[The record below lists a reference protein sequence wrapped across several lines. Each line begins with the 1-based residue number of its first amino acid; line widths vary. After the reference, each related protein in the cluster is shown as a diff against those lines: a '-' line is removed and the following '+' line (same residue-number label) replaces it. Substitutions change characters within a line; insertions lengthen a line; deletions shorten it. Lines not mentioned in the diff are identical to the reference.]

1 MTKRIKYVGLDVH
14 KNSISIAIA
23 DQERDSE
30 VRFHGCIENKMN
42 QLDKFIRKLVS
53 QGFELRCV
61 YEAGPCGYYIYRH
74 LTGNSIDCTVVAPS
88 LIPRKSGIRL
98 KNDRRDSITLAR
110 NHRAGELT
118 AVYVPSSED
127 EALRDLVRARKD
139 AQNAHRSAKQQLGAF
154 LLRHNIVFSG
164 RSKWSKAHFNWLAD
178 ITMPHPAQQI
188 TLQEYIDAIH
198 NCRERVDRLTEQIR
212 HQAKQSGLAELI
224 KVLQALRG
232 VSLIVAATLAVE
244 LGDFTRFKRPGQLM
258 AFVGL
263 VPSEHSSGETVK
275 RGSITKTGNGHVRKA
290 LIEAA
295 QAYRLPARKSR
306 AILKRQK
313 EVPESIRKISWKA
326 QCRLCGRFARLT
338 ARGKK
343 SNVVKT
349 AIAREL
355 TGFIW
360 AIAHELPQ
368 AA

>member
-1 MTKRIKYVGLDVH
+1 
-14 KNSISIAIA
+14 
-23 DQERDSE
+23 
-30 VRFHGCIENKMN
+30 
-42 QLDKFIRKLVS
+42 
-53 QGFELRCV
+53 
-61 YEAGPCGYYIYRH
+61 
-74 LTGNSIDCTVVAPS
+74 
-88 LIPRKSGIRL
+88 
-98 KNDRRDSITLAR
+98 
-110 NHRAGELT
+110 
-118 AVYVPSSED
+118 
-127 EALRDLVRARKD
+127 
-139 AQNAHRSAKQQLGAF
+139 
-154 LLRHNIVFSG
+154 
-164 RSKWSKAHFNWLAD
+164 
-178 ITMPHPAQQI
+178 
-188 TLQEYIDAIH
+188 
-198 NCRERVDRLTEQIR
+198 
-212 HQAKQSGLAELI
+212 
-224 KVLQALRG
+224 
-232 VSLIVAATLAVE
+232 
-244 LGDFTRFKRPGQLM
+244 M